1 MVEMHPCEV
10 KQSSLP
16 STATFGGQLCCF
28 GGSALLLVPS
38 ATLRCDASWLQQGF
52 VSLAASDDLRFSE
65 RTNHPPPTGSVGLDR
80 RTHRKEESFI
90 KASGRARVSHHPD
103 EEPIHAARLVHSE

>member
-1 MVEMHPCEV
+1 MEMHPCEV

-16 STATFGGQLCCF
+16 STVTFGGQLCCF

-52 VSLAASDDLRFSE
+52 VSLAASDDLRSISE
-65 RTNHPPPTGSVGLDR
+65 RTKPVRYSR
-80 RTHRKEESFI
+80 SFLLYVRCVFAI
-90 KASGRARVSHHPD
+90 
-103 EEPIHAARLVHSE
+103 